1 MVEESPLID
10 ADIRKAHT
18 MPSKYYTDPA
28 TFASICAGFASYW
41 HFSAHTSDF
50 AENNVLPLTHVESQT
65 GEPMLLSKSEGEI
78 RCLSNVCTHRGMIV
92 VDEPCNTKT
101 LQCPYHARTFGLD
114 GCMRNMPS
122 FEEVENFPSPS
133 DNLPEFATGF
143 WNGLIFTGIS
153 PSTSFENWLKP
164 VTERMY
170 WWPGIN
176 QLQRDNS
183 RDRDWMIETNWALY
197 VENYLEGF
205 HIPFVHADLHTVLE
219 HEEYSTELFEGGV
232 LQIGEASDG
241 EPCFELPE
249 DSPDF
254 GRKIAAYYWWLY
266 PGLMLNIY
274 PWGLSVN
281 IVVPEEVG
289 KTRVIYRG
297 YVADPE
303 MLGKGAGGDLDKVEL
318 EDQKIVEGCMRGVF
332 SSAYDRGR
340 YSPTMETG
348 VHHFHRMLTDSR

>member
-1 MVEESPLID
+1 M
-10 ADIRKAHT
+10 
-18 MPSKYYTDPA
+18 
-28 TFASICAGFASYW
+28 
-41 HFSAHTSDF
+41 
-50 AENNVLPLTHVESQT
+50 
-65 GEPMLLSKSEGEI
+65 
-78 RCLSNVCTHRGMIV
+78 
-92 VDEPCNTKT
+92 
-101 LQCPYHARTFGLD
+101 
-114 GCMRNMPS
+114 
-122 FEEVENFPSPS
+122 
-133 DNLPEFATGF
+133 
-143 WNGLIFTGIS
+143 
-153 PSTSFENWLKP
+153 
-164 VTERMY
+164 
-170 WWPGIN
+170 
-176 QLQRDNS
+176 
-183 RDRDWMIETNWALY
+183 
-197 VENYLEGF
+197 
-205 HIPFVHADLHTVLE
+205 
-219 HEEYSTELFEGGV
+219 
-232 LQIGEASDG
+232 G

-318 EDQKIVEGCMRGVF
+318 EDQKIVEGCMRGVS